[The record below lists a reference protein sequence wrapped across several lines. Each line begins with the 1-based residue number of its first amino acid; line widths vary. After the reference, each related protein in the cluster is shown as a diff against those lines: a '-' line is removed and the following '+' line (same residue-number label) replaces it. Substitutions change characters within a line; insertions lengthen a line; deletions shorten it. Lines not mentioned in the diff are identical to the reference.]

1 MHYLVCRKCKGYYKL
16 QKGESIEDFGGCEC
30 GGTLK
35 HAVFGALENES
46 FEAEETLKPE
56 GFIAQIEDLLV
67 KFPTASKTSF
77 LTVFVVSNHR
87 FDNIRKFSIF
97 ASPKI
102 PRIFGVQNFQFY

>member
-56 GFIAQIEDLLV
+56 WFGAQIEARKML
-67 KFPTASKTSF
+67 
-77 LTVFVVSNHR
+77 SNRR
-87 FDNIRKFSIF
+87 FDTS
-97 ASPKI
+97 KI
-102 PRIFGVQNFQFY
+102 HRIFECFAFFVHKNQRFLVIF